1 MVWETELVRVVR
13 RLVLKEVVIVSVV
26 ELMVGLE
33 IR

>member
-13 RLVLKEVVIVSVV
+13 RLVLKEVVIVLVV